1 MREPVKR
8 QTITTLAKP
17 SMAESRPNPIRAM
30 EPATMRTALRD
41 CRFACK
47 GGSVGRHGAACAGR
61 RKQRAARGSGPR
73 LQPHVKAL
81 DAIAEVLGD
90 ATSESIAAEVG
101 PAADATRSTVL
112 LKMAVVRLEPIRTPD
127 RIHVKKLVKAGAG
140 LDQLLEVIREIASPD
155 ELEQRVREAWT
166 DASAVLDREWDRRK
180 LELAPGEE
188 VLDTI

>member
-1 MREPVKR
+1 
-8 QTITTLAKP
+8 
-17 SMAESRPNPIRAM
+17 
-30 EPATMRTALRD
+30 
-41 CRFACK
+41 
-47 GGSVGRHGAACAGR
+47 
-61 RKQRAARGSGPR
+61 
-73 LQPHVKAL
+73 VKAL

-180 LELAPGEE
+180 L
-188 VLDTI
+188 

>member
-1 MREPVKR
+1 
-8 QTITTLAKP
+8 LHAKE
-17 SMAESRPNPIRAM
+17 AAWG
-30 EPATMRTALRD
+30 ATARLVLP
-41 CRFACK
+41 
-47 GGSVGRHGAACAGR
+47 GGSRGPLADL
-61 RKQRAARGSGPR
+61 ARGSN
-73 LQPHVKAL
+73 HVKPL

-188 VLDTI
+188 VLDTIWKAHGRRYDKGRDGPRIAAVMDQPPAELVDVIDSLAET